1 MTARQIN
8 IALISFGLCLMAA
21 FAPSEWARAAL
32 FFASGA
38 CAHRAYWEGED

>member
-1 MTARQIN
+1 MTRHQLTL
-8 IALISFGLCLMAA
+8 ALISLGLCLMGV